1 MGVIRALL
9 DSRWLWLLLACG
21 LLWTGGRWTVRS
33 LAKDPRFLAH
43 PDAIAAGGPAWGGEA
58 VIQPTL
64 DRLRALGPLNLFDPQ
79 FEPRI
84 REALGEVAGIA
95 RIGRIRR
102 DWPRRYAVDVRFH
115 RPVAVVLGGS
125 WRVKRRRYELPVT
138 ADAVALPLAPY
149 VQAVASVLR
158 IDGVDESPPALG
170 RAWRSEALAD
180 GLATVAQL
188 TPHLERLAPLG
199 IAAVDVTDAR
209 AARGGVLLR
218 GADGTT
224 VRWGRPRARVGEN
237 SVAKKVGYLVT
248 AARHLERVRGFE
260 IDVRYGSLYL
270 RPGKDDEGAAAV
282 E

>member
-1 MGVIRALL
+1 VGVIRALL
-9 DSRWLWLLLACG
+9 DSRWLWLLLGCG

-33 LAKDPRFLAH
+33 LARDPRFLAR
-43 PDAIAAGGPAWGGEA
+43 PEAIMAGGPAWGGEA
-58 VIQPTL
+58 VVQPVL
-64 DRLRALGPLNLFDPQ
+64 DRLRALGPVNLFDPH

-84 REALGEVAGIA
+84 RSALAEVPGVA

-115 RPVAVVLGGS
+115 RPVAVVRQGS
-125 WRVKRRRYELPVT
+125 WRVKRRHYGLPVT
-138 ADAVALPLAPY
+138 ADGVALPLAPY
-149 VQAVASVLR
+149 VQATAGVLK

-170 RAWRSEALAD
+170 RAWQSEALAD

-199 IAAVDVTDAR
+199 IAAVDVTDTRDAR
-209 AARGGVLLR
+209 RGVLLR

-270 RPGKDDEGAAAV
+270 RARDESSVSGV
-282 E
+282 D

>member
-9 DSRWLWLLLACG
+9 DSRWLWLLLGCG

-33 LAKDPRFLAH
+33 LARDPRFLAR
-43 PDAIAAGGPAWGGEA
+43 PDEIAAGGPAWGGEA
-58 VIQPTL
+58 VVGPVL
-64 DRLRALGPLNLFDPQ
+64 ERLRALGPVNLFDPQ

-84 REALGEVAGIA
+84 RSALAEVPGVA
-95 RIGRIRR
+95 RVDRVRR
-102 DWPRRYAVDVRFH
+102 DWPRRYTVDLRFH
-115 RPVAVVLGGS
+115 RPVALVRRGS
-125 WRVKRRRYELPVT
+125 WRMKRRRYDLPVT
-138 ADAVALPLAPY
+138 AEGVVLPAEPY
-149 VQAVASVLR
+149 VQATAGVLA

-170 RAWRSEALAD
+170 RAWQSEALAD

-209 AARGGVLLR
+209 DARRGVLLR

-224 VRWGRPRARVGEN
+224 VRWGRPRASVGEN
-237 SVAKKVGYLVT
+237 SVAKKIRYLVT

-260 IDVRYGSLYL
+260 IDVRYGTLYL
-270 RPGKDDEGAAAV
+270 RAGRGDDESAV